1 MANGQRIHS
10 AIRCK
15 LTKKLLLDATDR
27 RLLGALQRDASLS
40 VNALSEMVGLSPTPC
55 WKRIKRLEESGVIT
69 GRVAL
74 VDRDAVGVGVTVF
87 VSIRTAAHEE
97 GWFDDFA
104 SGVRRIPEIVEFYRM
119 AGDVDY
125 LLKVV
130 CADIADYDRIYK
142 QLIRVAKLHDVS
154 SSFAMEQIKYTTE
167 VPL

>member
-1 MANGQRIHS
+1 MENGHS
-10 AIRCK
+10 FERRF
-15 LTKKLLLDATDR
+15 LTRSVSLDATDR
-27 RLLGALQRDASLS
+27 RILAALQRDATLS
-40 VNALSEMVGLSPTPC
+40 VSGLSELVGLSPTPC
-55 WKRIKRLEESGVIT
+55 WKRVKRLEESGVIT

-97 GWFDDFA
+97 GWFDAFA
-104 SGVRRIPEIVEFYRM
+104 AGVRRIPEIVEFYRM

>member
-1 MANGQRIHS
+1 MSRKAS
-10 AIRCK
+10 
-15 LTKKLLLDATDR
+15 LDATDR
-27 RLLGALQRDASLS
+27 RILAALQRDATLS
-40 VNALSEMVGLSPTPC
+40 VNALSEVVGLSPTPC
-55 WKRIKRLEESGVIT
+55 WKRVKRLEETGVIT

-74 VDRDAVGVGVTVF
+74 VDREAVGVGVTVF
-87 VSIRTAAHEE
+87 VSIRTAAHAE
-97 GWFDDFA
+97 GWFDAFA
-104 SGVRRIPEIVEFYRM
+104 AGVRRIPEIVEFYRM

-142 QLIRVAKLHDVS
+142 QLIRVATLHDVS